1 MLQLLLTWKKHYV
14 NMKEVAVQAYG
25 TSWDD
30 WHYFCKKL
38 LQ

>member
-1 MLQLLLTWKKHYV
+1 
-14 NMKEVAVQAYG
+14 MKEVAVQAYG